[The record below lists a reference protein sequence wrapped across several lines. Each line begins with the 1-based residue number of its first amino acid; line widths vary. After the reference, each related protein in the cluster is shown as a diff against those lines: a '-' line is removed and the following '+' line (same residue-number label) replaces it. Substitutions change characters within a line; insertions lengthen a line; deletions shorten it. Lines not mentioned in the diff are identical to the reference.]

1 MPKSLRTQLS
11 LSIFLLLLIIIA
23 LISVFA
29 NLFIN
34 REFDSY
40 VQRQNEARSE
50 TIVDDV
56 SSQYDALTGVWKED
70 ALHTIGMYSLYNGYL
85 IKVYDDQSKLL
96 WDAENH
102 DMTLCGQIMGEI
114 TYRMENARKN
124 GSFQSHTFPLLS
136 GEEQIG
142 SVTISYFTPF
152 FYTDN
157 DNRFLDGLNT
167 AIVIIGL
174 LSAVLAVLLGWV
186 LARRIARPVTQAAQ
200 TARHIADGDYETRIA
215 KKPGT
220 RELDHLVE
228 SVNSLAAK
236 LEEQEA
242 LRKRMINDVAHELR
256 TPLTSVGLHLEAMID
271 GLWEATPDRL
281 RSCHEELVR
290 LGDLVKDIQQLASME
305 GDQATLR
312 LKDENLLKLA
322 RTTVGS
328 LSAQADAKE
337 LSLTVEGDET
347 VAQADGERI
356 QQVLINLVSNAI
368 KFTPQGGHIRVE
380 TEDGAMFSTI
390 RVSDDGIG
398 IETEKLPFIFER
410 FYRADES
417 RDRHT
422 GGSGIGLTIVRSI
435 VKAHGGTIGVES
447 EPGKGSAFIVRIPK
461 KNRRPAEGNGGA
473 K

>member
-1 MPKSLRTQLS
+1 MFRSLRTQLS
-11 LSIFLLLLIIIA
+11 LSIFVLLLMIIA
-23 LISVFA
+23 LISIFA

-34 REFDSY
+34 REFDDY
-40 VQRQNEARSE
+40 VQRQNEARSAA
-50 TIVDDV
+50 IVDDV
-56 SSQYDALTGVWKED
+56 SSQYDTVSGEWNED

-85 IKVYDDQSKLL
+85 IKVYDTQSTLL

-102 DMTLCGQIMGEI
+102 DTTLCSQIMSEI
-114 TYRMENARKN
+114 TYRMEAVQKS
-124 GSFQSHTFPLLS
+124 GGFLSHSFPLLS
-136 GEEQIG
+136 GETQIG

-167 AIVIIGL
+167 AIIVIGL
-174 LSAVLAVLLGWV
+174 VSAALSVLLGWV
-186 LARRIARPVTQAAQ
+186 LARRITRPISQAAQ
-200 TARHIADGDYETRIA
+200 SARHIANGDYDTRIA
-215 KKPGT
+215 NQPGT
-220 RELDHLVE
+220 RELDQLVE

-305 GDQATLR
+305 GDHSALH

-322 RTTVGS
+322 RTAGGS
-328 LSAQADAKE
+328 LSAQANAKG
-337 LSLTVEGDET
+337 LSLIAQGDDT
-347 VAQADGERI
+347 IARVDGERI
-356 QQVLINLVSNAI
+356 QQVLINLISNAI

-380 TEDGAMFSTI
+380 TEDGKMFSVI

-398 IETEKLPFIFER
+398 VEPEKLPFIFER

-435 VKAHGGTIGVES
+435 VKAHGGTIDVES
-447 EPGKGSAFIVRIPK
+447 TPGKGSAFTVRIPK
-461 KNRRPAEGNGGA
+461 
-473 K
+473 